1 MNEAFVP
8 VHPSSAKAR
17 LASEPFRLAVTPNVE
32 GAREFVPAKPQPRIP
47 ESSSASGS
55 GSACEPEITL
65 TRHGD
70 RVSRITVRCSCGQV
84 IELDCAY

>member
-8 VHPSSAKAR
+8 VHPSSTKAR
-17 LASEPFRLAVTPNVE
+17 LASEPFRLAVTPSVE

-47 ESSSASGS
+47 ESSSTP
-55 GSACEPEITL
+55 ACEPEISL
-65 TRHGD
+65 TRQGD
-70 RVSRITVRCSCGQV
+70 RISRITLRCSCGQV